1 MEKRYTLITG
11 ATGFIGSHVAER
23 LLAGSHSLVAIVR
36 KTAHYKNVEELKR
49 KGIALVEGKFYD
61 RELVENTLN
70 DFPIENIVHIAALR
84 GGGAGTKEDY
94 SEINVLGTEILL
106 QAALQHNVTRFVFI
120 SSVGVMGT
128 IPDDLPGNTATR
140 FHGDN
145 LYHESKVR
153 AEKKVHTYIEKGL
166 DAYILR
172 PAITYGAGDN
182 GFPKT
187 LVELVKRRLLL
198 LPTQDIKIHLLDVAA
213 LSDLVLTILR
223 SDKPQHNTY
232 IAADATPVSL
242 RALANGIYMHY
253 YKKEYPVFLRV
264 PTTLYRA
271 LLRCFLLFHNE
282 KWETRLRLI
291 SHNWYYDI
299 GTTVKDLAFKP
310 ADTAESFV
318 KSMCN

>member
-1 MEKRYTLITG
+1 
-11 ATGFIGSHVAER
+11 
-23 LLAGSHSLVAIVR
+23 
-36 KTAHYKNVEELKR
+36 
-49 KGIALVEGKFYD
+49 
-61 RELVENTLN
+61 
-70 DFPIENIVHIAALR
+70 
-84 GGGAGTKEDY
+84 
-94 SEINVLGTEILL
+94 
-106 QAALQHNVTRFVFI
+106 
-120 SSVGVMGT
+120 MGT

-187 LVELVKRRLLL
+187 LVELEIRY
-198 LPTQDIKIHLLDVAA
+198 P
-213 LSDLVLTILR
+213 DLVLTILR